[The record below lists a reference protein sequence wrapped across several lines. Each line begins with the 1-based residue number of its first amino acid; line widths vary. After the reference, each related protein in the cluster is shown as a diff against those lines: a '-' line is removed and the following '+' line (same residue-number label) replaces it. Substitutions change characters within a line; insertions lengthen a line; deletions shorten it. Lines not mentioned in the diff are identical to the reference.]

1 MRATLESKTLGCL
14 LGVAVGD
21 ALGAPVEGMTRQQ
34 IHDRYGLVEDYVP
47 ERFGAGVWT
56 DDTQLTL
63 ALARSLSACGGLDPV
78 DFAQRMAAWLPEAR
92 GAGLACATAAG
103 RLALGVPWQEAGVES
118 AGCGS
123 AMRAAPL
130 GLFHRRDEAS
140 ILADAATSSRCTHT
154 DSRAL
159 AMTAALALAVARLL
173 EPEPPEPRDMLGEL
187 ARAAEPIDVRAARAI
202 ARLGPLLDGPLEA
215 GLETTGVGGFVMETV
230 PAALLIFA
238 HHAEDLEASVIAA
251 VAAGGDT
258 DSIASMVGALSGAA
272 AGHEAIPARWL
283 EGLDGREEIEA
294 VSADLYRAAEA
305 KEVAHARPNE

>member
-1 MRATLESKTLGCL
+1 MKATLESKTIGCL

-21 ALGAPVEGMTRQQ
+21 ALGAPVEGLTRQQ

-63 ALARSLSACGGLDPV
+63 ALARSLSARGRFDPV
-78 DFAQRMAAWLPEAR
+78 DFARNVAAWLPEAR
-92 GAGLACATAAG
+92 GAGFACATAAG

-130 GLFHRRDEAS
+130 GLFHRDDTS
-140 ILADAATSSRCTHT
+140 SLLADAVSSSRCTHT

-159 AMTAALALAVARLL
+159 AMTAAKAMAVARLVG
-173 EPEPPEPRDMLGEL
+173 PKQPGPRGLLGEL
-187 ARAAEPIDVRAARAI
+187 AAAAEPIDERAAQAI
-202 ARLGPLLDGPLEA
+202 ARLGPLLDEPMEA
-215 GLETTGVGGFVMETV
+215 GLEATGVGGFVMETV
-230 PAALLIFA
+230 PAALLIYA
-238 HHAEDLEASVIAA
+238 HNSEDLEAAVVAA

-272 AGHEAIPARWL
+272 AGHEAIPARWV
-283 EGLDGREEIEA
+283 EGLLGREEIEA

-305 KEVAHARPNE
+305 KESAHARPNE